1 MELTQAIYMRRSTR
15 KFLTTPIPDEWIE
28 EMLEA
33 ARRAPSPG
41 NGQGHVFGVIK
52 DAATKQLLAEAAGKQ
67 LWIADAPVVFACCAD
82 IGWDI
87 AEQPED
93 DFGLIVNK
101 LRFGVKFID
110 YMNRCPD
117 RKTCSTIFAN
127 AAPMIPA
134 EHIFLTAV
142 AHGLSACFIGYLDIK
157 AANQILRLPEN
168 LACTFLLPVG
178 YAAETPQEKQLKEL
192 SEIVFYEQWDA

>member
-1 MELTQAIYMRRSTR
+1 MELTQAIYARRSAR
-15 KFLTTPIPDEWIE
+15 KYLTTPIPNEWID

-41 NGQGHVFGVIK
+41 NGQEHVFGVIK
-52 DAATKQLLAEAAGKQ
+52 DTATKQLLAEAAGKQ

-101 LRFGVKFID
+101 LRFGAEFID
-110 YMNRCPD
+110 YMNRYPD
-117 RKTCSTIFAN
+117 RKTCNTIFAN
-127 AAPMIPA
+127 AAPMMPT

-142 AHGLSACFIGYLDIK
+142 THGLSACFKGAIT
-157 AANQILRLPEN
+157 NRIL
-168 LACTFLLPVG
+168 
-178 YAAETPQEKQLKEL
+178 
-192 SEIVFYEQWDA
+192 